1 MTVYATNSALTSV
14 WAADSHGL
22 RSKVIER
29 SNTSIGAA
37 RREERVGGNEA
48 GKGEDLSNGGGVHS
62 C

>member
-1 MTVYATNSALTSV
+1 MWT
-14 WAADSHGL
+14 ADSHGL

-48 GKGEDLSNGGGVHS
+48 SKGEDLSNGGGVHG